1 MNKTMRTIL
10 RMAVVAVLTVLAL
23 TACNGDKPKG
33 KLEQGAM
40 LYINVKNGNLKSMD
54 VRATDGDNKDGLLT
68 PREIVEQAFMMV
80 FTDPETGKKDGN
92 ISIAPQQKDVENERI
107 KMWGE
112 QVIREDGTLN
122 EYFITIRDLRI
133 TAPNKIDKDG
143 NMIPGFNVTGYVSNA
158 TMERAEREIRKA
170 YADGDFDKVY
180 KLFQEAYTATP
191 INSEMWEALR
201 KEGKQ

>member
-1 MNKTMRTIL
+1 MV
-10 RMAVVAVLTVLAL
+10 MAV
-23 TACNGDKPKG
+23 TACNGKDKPNG
-33 KLEQGAM
+33 RLEQGAM

-68 PREIVEQAFMMV
+68 PREIVETATAMV
-80 FTDPETGKKDGN
+80 FTDPETGKKDMN
-92 ISIAPQQKDVENERI
+92 ISIAPSQKDVENARI

-133 TAPNKIDKDG
+133 VAPNKLDKDG
-143 NMIPGFNVTGYVSNA
+143 NMLPEFNVTGYVSNEV
-158 TMERAEREIRKA
+158 MERAEKEIRKE
-170 YADGDFDKVY
+170 YAAGNYDKVY
-180 KLFQEAYTATP
+180 KLFQDAYTATP
-191 INSEMWEALR
+191 INLEMWEALK

>member
-1 MNKTMRTIL
+1 MMRSIL

-33 KLEQGAM
+33 QLKQGAM
-40 LYINVKNGNLKSMD
+40 IYVNVKNGNLKSMD

-68 PREIVEQAFMMV
+68 PREIVETATAMV
-80 FTDPETGKKDGN
+80 FAHPDGRKNTN
-92 ISIAPQQKDVENERI
+92 ISIAPQQKDVENARI

-122 EYFITIRDLRI
+122 EYFITLRDVRI
-133 TAPNKIDKDG
+133 VAPNKLDKDG
-143 NMIPGFNVTGYVSNA
+143 KMIPDFNVTGYIPNEV
-158 TMERAEREIRKA
+158 MERAEKEIRKE
-170 YADGDFDKVY
+170 YAAGNYDKVY
-180 KLFQEAYTATP
+180 KLFQDAYTATP
-191 INSEMWEALR
+191 INLEMWEALQ

>member
-1 MNKTMRTIL
+1 MNVRRL
-10 RMAVVAVLTVLAL
+10 LMAVVAVLMVTAL

-40 LYINVKNGNLKSMD
+40 LYINVKNGNLKNMD
-54 VRATDGDNKDGLLT
+54 VRATETDNKDGLLT

-80 FTDPETGKKDGN
+80 FTHPDGRKNTN
-92 ISIAPQQKDVENERI
+92 ISIAPSQKDVENARI

-112 QVIREDGTLN
+112 QVINADGTLN

-143 NMIPGFNVTGYVSNA
+143 NMIPGFNVTGYVSNEV
-158 TMERAEREIRKA
+158 MERAEREIRKA

-180 KLFQEAYTATP
+180 KLFQDAYTATP
-191 INSEMWEALR
+191 INTEMWEALY